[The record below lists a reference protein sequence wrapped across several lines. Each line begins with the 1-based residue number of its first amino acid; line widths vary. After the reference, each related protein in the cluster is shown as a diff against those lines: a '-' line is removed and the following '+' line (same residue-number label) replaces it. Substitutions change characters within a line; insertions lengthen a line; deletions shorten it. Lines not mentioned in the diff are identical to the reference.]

1 MPPFITYFMYY
12 NSNKVIIQY
21 LSYNFKCLKKLLLIL
36 GILQYRCEQRKVL
49 DFIIEPVTDDKPQL
63 HDVYLVK
70 SGSTV
75 GKVAIV
81 ETTERFNI
89 WSPLNT

>member
-21 LSYNFKCLKKLLLIL
+21 LSYDFKCLKKLLLIL
-36 GILQYRCEQRKVL
+36 GILQRKVL
-49 DFIIEPVTDDKPQL
+49 DFLIEPVTDDKPQL

-89 WSPLNT
+89 

>member
-1 MPPFITYFMYY
+1 M
-12 NSNKVIIQY
+12 
-21 LSYNFKCLKKLLLIL
+21 

-49 DFIIEPVTDDKPQL
+49 DFLIEPVTDDKPQL

-75 GKVAIV
+75 GNVAIV

-89 WSPLNT
+89 

>member
-1 MPPFITYFMYY
+1 MYY

-49 DFIIEPVTDDKPQL
+49 DFIIEPVPDDKPQKDSIYGR
-63 HDVYLVK
+63 H
-70 SGSTV
+70 
-75 GKVAIV
+75 
-81 ETTERFNI
+81 
-89 WSPLNT
+89 

>member
-36 GILQYRCEQRKVL
+36 EILQYRCEQRKVL
-49 DFIIEPVTDDKPQL
+49 DFLIEPVTDDKPQKDSIYGR
-63 HDVYLVK
+63 H
-70 SGSTV
+70 
-75 GKVAIV
+75 
-81 ETTERFNI
+81 
-89 WSPLNT
+89 

>member
-36 GILQYRCEQRKVL
+36 GILQYRFEQRKVL
-49 DFIIEPVTDDKPQL
+49 DFIIEPVTDDKPQKDSIYGR
-63 HDVYLVK
+63 H
-70 SGSTV
+70 
-75 GKVAIV
+75 
-81 ETTERFNI
+81 
-89 WSPLNT
+89 

>member
-1 MPPFITYFMYY
+1 M
-12 NSNKVIIQY
+12 
-21 LSYNFKCLKKLLLIL
+21 

-49 DFIIEPVTDDKPQL
+49 DFLIEPVTDDKPQL

-70 SGSTV
+70 SGATV

-89 WSPLNT
+89 

>member
-1 MPPFITYFMYY
+1 MYY

-49 DFIIEPVTDDKPQL
+49 DFIIEPVTDDKPRKDSIYGR
-63 HDVYLVK
+63 H
-70 SGSTV
+70 
-75 GKVAIV
+75 
-81 ETTERFNI
+81 
-89 WSPLNT
+89 